1 MYSSAELTDILS
13 IRLSKKRFQH
23 SLNVA
28 DEAEKLAEKYDY
40 YSPEKA
46 YLTGLLHDICKEIP
60 KEEQLAMAKNP
71 LWTCPRWSLLRRRS
85 TMPLRER
92 GTRKTCLTSTTTIC

>member
-60 KEEQLAMAKNP
+60 KEEQLAMAKKSA
-71 LWTCPRWSLLRRRS
+71 LDVSKIGRASC
-85 TMPLRER
+85 RER
-92 GTRKTCLTSTTTIC
+92 V

>member
-1 MYSSAELTDILS
+1 MYSAAELTDILS

-40 YSPEKA
+40 FSPE
-46 YLTGLLHDICKEIP
+46 
-60 KEEQLAMAKNP
+60 
-71 LWTCPRWSLLRRRS
+71 
-85 TMPLRER
+85 
-92 GTRKTCLTSTTTIC
+92 